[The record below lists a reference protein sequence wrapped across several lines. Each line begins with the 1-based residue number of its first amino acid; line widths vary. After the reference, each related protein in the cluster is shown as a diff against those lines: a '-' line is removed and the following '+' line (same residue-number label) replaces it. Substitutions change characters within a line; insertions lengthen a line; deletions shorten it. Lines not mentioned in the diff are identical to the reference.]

1 MQRKRI
7 TYSLVSTSP
16 GTPPVDGL
24 PSLENGKLSALFA
37 KSNLGQVAPTP
48 PEPQYSLLQIMGDST
63 ILFLKMAKGKKLLG
77 KKSDSKNK
85 MLKT

>member
-16 GTPPVDGL
+16 GTPPVDAL

-37 KSNLGQVAPTP
+37 KSNLGQVG
-48 PEPQYSLLQIMGDST
+48 QYSSRTSIFSAVNQGGFHHFISQDSQRQEIT
-63 ILFLKMAKGKKLLG
+63 GGKK
-77 KKSDSKNK
+77 
-85 MLKT
+85 